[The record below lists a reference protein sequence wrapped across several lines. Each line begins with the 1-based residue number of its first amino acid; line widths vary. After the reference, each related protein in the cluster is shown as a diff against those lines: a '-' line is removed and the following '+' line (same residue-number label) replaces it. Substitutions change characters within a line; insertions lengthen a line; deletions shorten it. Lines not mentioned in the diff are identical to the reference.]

1 MGYGRLIDIYKSST
15 CIFSMKLKDVLSKVI
30 KNKKN
35 GQLNCSI
42 KKNVLKDTG
51 LSKDEL
57 FDMNIDFKLKKI
69 LFEE

>member
-1 MGYGRLIDIYKSST
+1 
-15 CIFSMKLKDVLSKVI
+15 MKLKDVLSKVI
-30 KNKKN
+30 ENKKN

-51 LSKDEL
+51 VSKDEL
-57 FDMNIDFKLKKI
+57 FNMNIDFKLKKI

>member
-1 MGYGRLIDIYKSST
+1 
-15 CIFSMKLKDVLSKVI
+15 MKLKDVLSKVI